1 MDELEQLVTQLTVL
15 REQIVS
21 GCEDHWIL
29 MVPSSIG
36 ELATV
41 CALLPAFRAH
51 HGGKIC
57 IVADRGKSHV
67 LKLFADQIDTV
78 KFVPLASMRAL
89 STYRAIDPLAF
100 RVGVPQNLWIN
111 QNGDGRGLALHDLFI
126 SDPSRGGLKFL
137 DMYRYAMR
145 LPWDAPISRG
155 NINVDLSNES
165 KRYADFYDIDSGNS
179 VIFFTGNN
187 TNKPAPALFWN
198 DLSRKFNSAGKKVFF
213 NLNGGLF
220 QPNGLDIEGTQIH
233 LSTSLAIGVCEIA
246 GHMVSCS
253 NGLLILALLTDT
265 NFDLDILLTDGHDPT
280 GVGNFIPLNPRA
292 GSISSIGGPE
302 MLQFTN
308 RRYREWTV
316 TEGSGNLLDLTNSIS
331 SPADDAHQS
340 FDHLGTNSKNATALV

>member
-1 MDELEQLVTQLTVL
+1 MDELEQLITQLTNL
-15 REQIVS
+15 RDQIVS

-51 HGGKIC
+51 HGGKVC
-57 IVADRGKSHV
+57 IVADSGKRHV
-67 LKLFADQIDTV
+67 LKLFTDQIDAI

-89 STYRAIDPLAF
+89 STYRIINPLDF

-111 QNGDGRGLALHDLFI
+111 QNGDGRGLALHDLYTN
-126 SDPSRGGLKFL
+126 DPSRGGLKFM

-145 LPWDAPISRG
+145 LPWTAPISPG
-155 NINVDLSNES
+155 SINVDLANES
-165 KRYADFYDIDSGNS
+165 QKYAELYGIDKGNS

-198 DLSRKFNSAGKKVFF
+198 DLSRKFSASGKKVFF
-213 NLNGGLF
+213 NMNGGLF
-220 QPNGLDIEGTQIH
+220 QPNGIDIDGNQIH

-253 NGLLILALLTDT
+253 NGLLILALLTNT

-292 GSISSIGGPE
+292 GSISSIGGSE
-302 MLQFTN
+302 LISDVN
-308 RRYREWTV
+308 RRYREWIV
-316 TEGSGNLLDLTNSIS
+316 TEGSGNILDVTKSIS
-331 SPADDAHQS
+331 AVSD
-340 FDHLGTNSKNATALV
+340 NAQ